1 VKLVLFGAGGH
12 VAQRIAHEALNR
24 GHEVVGVVR
33 SAASVRSD
41 EEGLTIVEGDATDP
55 ASVAKI
61 SKGADVIINA
71 LSPRPS
77 PSGRPATS
85 LPDAARALIEGA
97 RRAGVPRVIVV
108 GGAGS
113 LEASP
118 NVRLVDTPGFPE
130 EYKSES
136 LNSAESLAVYR
147 ASSGDIDWTFISP
160 AAELGPGTRTGRYRT
175 GDDTLLVDDKGKSFI
190 SYEDYAKALIDEVE
204 HPTHPR
210 ARMTVAY

>member
-1 VKLVLFGAGGH
+1 VKLVLFGAGGQ
-12 VAQRIAHEALNR
+12 VAQRIAREALDR
-24 GHEVVGVVR
+24 GHEVIGVAR

-41 EEGLTIVEGDATDP
+41 NEHLINVEGDASD
-55 ASVAKI
+55 ASSVAKI

-85 LPDAARALIEGA
+85 LATAARALIEGA
-97 RRAGVPRVIVV
+97 TRARVPRLIVV

-113 LEASP
+113 LEVAP
-118 NVRLVDTPGFPE
+118 GVRLVDTPGFPE

-136 LNSAESLAVYR
+136 LNQADALAVYR
-147 ASSGDIDWTFISP
+147 SAGGNLDWTYISP
-160 AAELGPGTRTGRYRT
+160 AAAIGAGRRTGKYRT
-175 GDDTLLVDDKGKSFI
+175 ADDSLLVDENGKSFI
-190 SYEDYAKALIDEVE
+190 SYEDYAKAVLDEIE

-210 ARMTVAY
+210 ARMAVAY

>member
-1 VKLVLFGAGGH
+1 VKIVLFGAGGQ
-12 VAQRIAHEALNR
+12 VAQRIAREALNR
-24 GHEVVGVVR
+24 GHEVVGVAR
-33 SAASVRSD
+33 NALSVRSD
-41 EEGLTIVEGDATDP
+41 NERLTIVEGDATNP
-55 ASVAKI
+55 SSVAKS

-77 PSGRPATS
+77 ASGRPASS

-97 RRAGVPRVIVV
+97 RRAGVPRLIAV

-113 LEASP
+113 LEVAP
-118 NVRLVDTPGFPE
+118 GVRLVDTPGFPP

-136 LNSAESLAVYR
+136 LNSAESLEVYR
-147 ASSGDIDWTFISP
+147 TSAGDLDWTYISP
-160 AAELGPGTRTGRYRT
+160 AAELGPGTRTGRYRV
-175 GDDTLLVDDKGKSFI
+175 GDDALLVDDKGKSFI
-190 SYEDYAKALIDEVE
+190 SYEDYAKALMDEIE

>member
-1 VKLVLFGAGGH
+1 VKLVLFGAGGQ
-12 VAQRIAHEALNR
+12 VAQRIAREALNR

-41 EEGLTIVEGDATDP
+41 NEHLTIVEGDATDP
-55 ASVAKI
+55 SSIAKV
-61 SKGADVIINA
+61 SQGADVIVSA

-85 LPDAARALIEGA
+85 LSAAARALIEGA
-97 RRAGVPRVIVV
+97 ARARVPKLVVV

-113 LEASP
+113 LEVAP
-118 NVRLVDTPGFPE
+118 GVRLVDASGFPE
-130 EYKSES
+130 EYKAES
-136 LNSAESLAVYR
+136 LNQADALAVYR
-147 ASSGDIDWTFISP
+147 TAPANLDWTYLSP
-160 AAELGPGTRTGRYRT
+160 AAEIGPGTRTGRYRT
-175 GDDTLLVDDKGKSFI
+175 GDDALLVDEKGKSFI
-190 SYEDYAKALIDEVE
+190 SYEDYAKAVLDEIE

>member
-1 VKLVLFGAGGH
+1 VKLAIFGAGGQ
-12 VAQRIAHEALNR
+12 VAQRIAREAMNR
-24 GHEVVGVVR
+24 GHDVVGVVR

-41 EEGLTIVEGDATDP
+41 NERLTIVEGDATD
-55 ASVAKI
+55 ASSVAK
-61 SKGADVIINA
+61 SAKGADVIINA

-77 PSGRPATS
+77 PSGRAATS
-85 LPDAARALIEGA
+85 LPAAARALLEGA
-97 RRAGVPRVIVV
+97 RRAGVPRLIAV

-113 LEASP
+113 LEVAP
-118 NVRLVDTPGFPE
+118 GVRLVDSPGFPE

-147 ASSGDIDWTFISP
+147 ASPGDVDWTYISP
-160 AAELGPGTRTGRYRT
+160 AAELSPGTRTGRYRT
-175 GDDTLLVDDKGKSFI
+175 GDDALLVDDKGKSFI

-204 HPTHPR
+204 RPTHPR